1 MTAKELRE
9 ILAKI
14 PDDVEVCVFDHYIG
28 YSIGSDIYSTPFP
41 IMYRIPCE
49 GINKAFQSEDGGK
62 VLDADKNVLLL
73 VSHTSKEHFNHN
85 ALTEDIEDKI
95 HSKYK
100 MARII

>member
-9 ILAKI
+9 MLEKI

-28 YSIGSDIYSTPFP
+28 YGIGSDIYSAPFP
-41 IMYRIPCE
+41 MMYRIPSE
-49 GINKAFQSEDGGK
+49 AVNKRFQSKDDGK

-73 VSHTSKEHFNHN
+73 ASRISKEHFNCN

-95 HSKYK
+95 HFKYK